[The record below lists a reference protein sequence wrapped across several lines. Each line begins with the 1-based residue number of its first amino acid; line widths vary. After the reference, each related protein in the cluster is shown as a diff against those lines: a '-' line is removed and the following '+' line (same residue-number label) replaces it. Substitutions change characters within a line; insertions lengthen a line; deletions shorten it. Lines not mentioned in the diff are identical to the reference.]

1 MQQRKLMVVL
11 ALSSLVTAGAA
22 GVATA
27 AETELPVYGVKS
39 SGLDQEQA
47 QRLQRAFGLKDVQ
60 RSEAGVV
67 SFADEQRYQ
76 YLPTVDK
83 GQGRPDEDGNATTQ
97 TALDTEALK
106 RIKTVTTDEAA
117 KRAQEGLRAA
127 GVLPDNATPTA
138 QYTTFE
144 LSDPNGRTALTA
156 NLDTSVSYT
165 FQLGGIPLEGEGAN
179 IRVSFDAQ
187 GVTAVSHAASTYDK
201 IGTVKVN
208 DLAYGTKLCQKFL
221 GAGVKAE
228 ASYVYEAAPLDAKA
242 DKVEPSFRCTGRT
255 DDGGAPQGITLPAA
269 VGAELPQPGPGQEPR
284 PDASGQFKAQSA
296 GTQVGSEGT
305 GNCAG
310 LPNTV
315 TNVNSFNNEA
325 SGHGIARQ
333 FKWLDGNAWESDFKD
348 PAFAGGN
355 DTNWADNV
363 DLTYW
368 QGHGSGTGFF
378 FTGCSNHNDTKL
390 SNTEARWGQNDVE
403 WMSLFTCLI
412 LEDVTGGQTWAQR
425 WNQAFRG
432 LHQINSFTTISYN
445 STNHGEKF
453 GHYMWRSPFLWWNNP
468 MKVRDAWAQA
478 SIDTQPASVRW
489 ATAGVYVPS
498 TGQYGSYN
506 DYFWGKG
513 SVSPDYANTG
523 WLWRITGL
531 S

>member
-1 MQQRKLMVVL
+1 MRRKLTVVL
-11 ALSSLVTAGAA
+11 ALSSLVTAGAV

-27 AETELPVYGVKS
+27 DEAELPVYGVKS
-39 SGLDQEQA
+39 AGLDEDQA
-47 QRLQRAFGLKDVQ
+47 RKLQRAFGLKDVH

-76 YLPTVDK
+76 HLPTVDK
-83 GQGRPDEDGNATTQ
+83 GQGERDEDGNETTQ
-97 TALDTEALK
+97 SALDLDALK
-106 RIKTVTTDEAA
+106 RIKTIPVEEAT
-117 KRAQEGLRAA
+117 KRAHEALRAA

-138 QYTTFE
+138 SYTAFE
-144 LSDPNGRTALTA
+144 LADVNGRTALTA

-187 GVTAVSHAASTYDK
+187 GVTAVSHAASTYEK
-201 IGTVKVN
+201 VGSVKVH

-221 GAGVKAE
+221 GQNVKAE
-228 ASYVYEAAPLDAKA
+228 ASYVYEAAALDAKA
-242 DKVEPSFRCTGRT
+242 EKVEPSFRCTGRN

-269 VGAELPQPGPGQEPR
+269 IGAELPQPGPGEEPR
-284 PDASGQFKAQSA
+284 PDAAGQFQAQSA

-305 GNCAG
+305 GVCSG

-315 TNVNSFNNEA
+315 TNVNSFNTEA
-325 SGHGIARQ
+325 ANHGIARQ

-348 PAFAGGN
+348 PAFAGGQ
-355 DTNWADNV
+355 DTTWADNV

-368 QGHGSGTGFF
+368 QGHGSGTGFY
-378 FTGCSNHNDTKL
+378 FTGCSSHNDTKL
-390 SNTEARWGQNDVE
+390 ANTEARWGNNDVE
-403 WMSLFTCLI
+403 WMSLFTCQI
-412 LEDVTGGQTWAQR
+412 LEDNTGGKSWAQR
-425 WNQAFRG
+425 WGQAFRG
-432 LHQINSFTTISYN
+432 LHQINSFTTVSYN

-453 GHYMWRSPFLWWNNP
+453 GHYMWRSPFLWWNKP

-478 SIDTQPASVRW
+478 SIDTQPPAVRW
-489 ATAGVYVPS
+489 ATMGVYLPS
-498 TGQYGSYN
+498 NGHYGSFD

-513 SVSPDYANTG
+513 SVSPDYASTG
-523 WLWRITGL
+523 WFWRITGL

>member
-1 MQQRKLMVVL
+1 MQRKLTVVL
-11 ALSSLVTAGAA
+11 ALSSLVTAGAV

-27 AETELPVYGVKS
+27 DATELPVYGVKS
-39 SGLDQEQA
+39 SGLDQEQT
-47 QRLQRAFGLKDVQ
+47 QKLQRAFGLKDVQ
-60 RSEAGVV
+60 RSEAGAV

-83 GQGRPDEDGNATTQ
+83 GQGRPDEDGNDTTQ
-97 TALDTEALK
+97 TALDTEAIK
-106 RIKTVTTDEAA
+106 RIKTIPTEDAA

-127 GVLPDNATPTA
+127 GVLPANATPSA

-144 LSDPNGRTALTA
+144 LSDANGRNALTA

-165 FQLGGIPLEGEGAN
+165 FQLDGLPLEGEGAN

-187 GVTAVSHAASTYDK
+187 GVTAVSHAARTYDK
-201 IGTVKVN
+201 AGTVQVN
-208 DLAYGTKLCQKFL
+208 DLAYGAKLCQKYL
-221 GAGVKAE
+221 GASVKPE
-228 ASYVYEAAPLDAKA
+228 VSYVYVAPPLEEKV
-242 DKVEPSFRCTGRT
+242 DKIEPSFRCAGRN
-255 DDGGAPQGITLPAA
+255 DDGGAPQAITLPAA

-284 PDASGQFKAQSA
+284 PDAQFKSQAV

-305 GNCAG
+305 GNCSG

-315 TNVNSFNNEA
+315 ANIGTFNTEA
-325 SGHGIARQ
+325 SNHGIARD
-333 FKWLDGNAWESDFKD
+333 FTWLNANAWESDFKD
-348 PAFAGGN
+348 PMFAGGD
-355 DTNWADNV
+355 DTNWADDV

-368 QGHGSGTGFF
+368 QGHGSGTGFY
-378 FTGCSNHNDTKL
+378 FTGCSNHTDNKL
-390 SNTEARWGQNDVE
+390 ANTDARWGQNDVE

-412 LEDVTGGQTWAQR
+412 LEDSTGGQTWAQR
-425 WNQAFRG
+425 WGQSFRG

-445 STNHGEKF
+445 SANHGGKF

-489 ATAGVYVPS
+489 ATMGPVTS
-498 TGQYGSYN
+498 SGGLGNFN
-506 DYFWGKG
+506 DFFWGKG
-513 SVSPDYANTG
+513 TGVGPDYASTG
-523 WLWRITGL
+523 LFWRISGA